1 MPPRK
6 ADGDDGKAIWI
17 DPEVVALLDG
27 LIDKKTT
34 HQSGNGW
41 KPTIWPEIVALV
53 QAANPAADPKKDQV
67 KCISKINYVRSPS
80 RLPFTY

>member
-53 QAANPAADPKKDQV
+53 QAANPAADPKKD
-67 KCISKINYVRSPS
+67 
-80 RLPFTY
+80 